1 MTMPDQYEYIH
12 MATNERLAEMLEEY
26 LQALT
31 TDNESFLEYMKK
43 YPQGPAG
50 HSSEMIREAARR
62 LKAPV
67 RERFNYEAFAV

>member
-1 MTMPDQYEYIH
+1 

-31 TDNESFLEYMKK
+31 TSNESFLEYMKK
-43 YPQGPAG
+43 YPKGPAG
-50 HSSEMIREAARR
+50 HASEMIREAARR

-67 RERFNYEAFAV
+67 RERFNHEAFAV

>member
-1 MTMPDQYEYIH
+1 MPDQYEYIH

-43 YPQGPAG
+43 YQQWPAG
-50 HSSEMIREAARR
+50 HASEMIREAARR

-67 RERFNYEAFAV
+67 RERFNYKAFAV